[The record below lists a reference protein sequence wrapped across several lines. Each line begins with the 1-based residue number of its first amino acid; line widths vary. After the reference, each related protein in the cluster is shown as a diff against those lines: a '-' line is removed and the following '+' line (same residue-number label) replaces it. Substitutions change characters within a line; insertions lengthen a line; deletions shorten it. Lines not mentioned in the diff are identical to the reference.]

1 MAASAWK
8 ITVLGVRGSL
18 PVPDRQFL
26 EYGGNTS
33 CIAVE
38 HGGGLL
44 CLDAGSGLSGLDR
57 LLEERKRLDL
67 LISHVHLDHIIGLL
81 GLHALFRPGLEV
93 HLYGE
98 ARDGVSFRRRLDS
111 FAGRPYWP
119 VCVSEFSSRP
129 QFHELRPGDRL
140 HLCGIEISTLR
151 GNHPGDSLLYR
162 LDGQGRSLTYA
173 LDCEMDK
180 ETFSALE
187 DFARGTDL
195 LIWDAAYTAAD
206 RRPGWGHSTWEEGLA
221 AGRAAGA
228 KRVLMTHYCREYN
241 DQFLREQELAAQKAD
256 GSCIFAREGMVIE
269 L

>member
-1 MAASAWK
+1 MAAAAWK

-38 HGGGLL
+38 HGAGLL
-44 CLDAGSGLSGLDR
+44 CLDAGSGISGLDK
-57 LLEERKRLDL
+57 LLEGRNRLDL

-81 GLHALFRPGLEV
+81 GLNALLRPDLEV

-98 ARDGVSFRRRLDS
+98 ARDGVSFRQRLDA

-129 QFHELRPGDRL
+129 RFHELRPGDGL
-140 HLCGIEISTLR
+140 DLGGVEVSTLR
-151 GNHPGDSLLYR
+151 GNHPGGSLLYR
-162 LDGQGRSLTYA
+162 LDGPGRSLTYA
-173 LDCEMDK
+173 LDCEMDE

-187 DFARGTDL
+187 DFARETDL
-195 LIWDAAYTAAD
+195 LVWDAAYTTAD

-228 KRVLMTHYCREYN
+228 GRVLMTHYSREYN
-241 DQFLREQELAAQKAD
+241 DKFLNEQELTAQKTG